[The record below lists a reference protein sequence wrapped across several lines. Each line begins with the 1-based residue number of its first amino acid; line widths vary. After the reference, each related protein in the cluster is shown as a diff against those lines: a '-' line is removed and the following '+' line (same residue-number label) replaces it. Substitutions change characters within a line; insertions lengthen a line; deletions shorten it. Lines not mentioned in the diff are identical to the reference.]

1 MGKIWRMLISEKEKM
16 KASSHERLKAL
27 EGHSFPGELRQIC
40 TGGIL
45 FLRFLARERKE
56 SGKEKQKKEER
67 PSWRAVR
74 LRRSIL

>member
-1 MGKIWRMLISEKEKM
+1 MAKIDLGKEIT
-16 KASSHERLKAL
+16 AH
-27 EGHSFPGELRQIC
+27 PGCGTESPWELRQTC
-40 TGGIL
+40 AGVIL

-67 PSWRAVR
+67 PSWRAGR